1 MSVTPQSSG
10 KSAHRPVLSLVTPAF
25 NEAAN
30 LEALYGRLASVMGGA
45 DLSWEWVV
53 VDDHSSDRTYDVL
66 CQLAERDKRVSG
78 IRLVRNVGSHA
89 AILCGLAHAQG
100 DAAIVLAADGED
112 PPEEIPRL
120 IAAWQSGASVVWAE
134 RQGRSGRPAH
144 EELAGRFS
152 HWLMR
157 RWSGL
162 KISRLPAATSFWYPV
177 RRWTRSIRSA
187 SAIPT

>member
-25 NEAAN
+25 NKAEN

-66 CQLAERDKRVSG
+66 CQLAERDKRVSE

-134 RQGRSGRPAH
+134 RQG
-144 EELAGRFS
+144 LADA
-152 HWLMR
+152 R
-157 RWSGL
+157 RTKNWPGASFIGL
-162 KISRLPAATSFWYPV
+162 CAVGLA
-177 RRWTRSIRSA
+177 
-187 SAIPT
+187 